1 MKRLP
6 RRLRYGEEA
15 SLVEHLDE
23 LRSRII
29 VVLVALALTTVATFV
44 FHDRLLTW
52 LTHPLPPGRR
62 QLATFGVAEPFTT
75 SLAVSVYAA
84 LVITLPILL
93 WQTWSFFAP
102 AVEEHAQRT
111 VVGLVAFASVL
122 GAAGLAFGYFIVLP
136 RALHFLTSWDKQ
148 HFAIQIRASYYL
160 SFASTVLLAMVLICD
175 V

>member
-29 VVLVALALTTVATFV
+29 VVLVALVLCTIVTFV
-44 FHDRLLTW
+44 FHDQLLTW
-52 LTHPLPPGRR
+52 LTHPLPAGRR
-62 QLATFGVAEPFTT
+62 RLTTFGVAEPFTT
-75 SLAVSVYAA
+75 SLAVSVWAA

-93 WQTWSFFAP
+93 WQTWAFFAP

-111 VVGLVAFASVL
+111 VLSLVAFAS
-122 GAAGLAFGYFIVLP
+122 G
-136 RALHFLTSWDKQ
+136 
-148 HFAIQIRASYYL
+148 
-160 SFASTVLLAMVLICD
+160 
-175 V
+175 